1 MFEKTKLIMT
11 LVFTLCFLS
20 FSFLVGKFY
29 DKIHISRS
37 VMIGICIVLTVA
49 LAATFIADLIISKR
63 TGDAGP
69 KGKA

>member
-29 DKIHISRS
+29 ERIHISRS
-37 VMIGICIVLTVA
+37 VMIGVCVVMTVA
-49 LAATFIADLIISKR
+49 LAASFIADIIVSKR
-63 TGDAGP
+63 TREAEP
-69 KGKA
+69 RGKE